1 MTEEIFDIAIKIDI
15 DVTAVQFIE
24 IILEL
29 KEYIYWFNTDNVEW
43 DEHYIYIEAQ
53 YRKSDETDLFKYLSE
68 KEHVQ
73 IDHSTMADWL

>member
-29 KEYIYWFNTDNVEW
+29 KEYIYWFNTSNVEW

-53 YRKSDETDLFKYLSE
+53 YRKSDETDLLNYLSE